1 MDQETNKDEMFNAMC
16 KQILGKLSL
25 EEKPKEEKPKE
36 NMIMKD
42 ENVFSTTY
50 DVQKELEKKCSR
62 KEKRF
67 RERSAKKLEKINK
80 KQSAKKSE
88 KISALEKTKL
98 QFRQNNMD
106 NADKDRIE
114 KILYN
119 K

>member
-50 DVQKELEKKCSR
+50 DVQKEL
-62 KEKRF
+62 
-67 RERSAKKLEKINK
+67 
-80 KQSAKKSE
+80 
-88 KISALEKTKL
+88 
-98 QFRQNNMD
+98 
-106 NADKDRIE
+106 
-114 KILYN
+114 
-119 K
+119 